1 MLKNMKGRAL
11 SDGGTP
17 SDTLSHHFFNV
28 FSTFPKKVFES
39 YVTKKNYSIETAVGT
54 NRGTLVTLE
63 FNVNKSCS
71 RDYTLQSNTVTL
83 HCTGL

>member
-1 MLKNMKGRAL
+1 M
-11 SDGGTP
+11 
-17 SDTLSHHFFNV
+17 
-28 FSTFPKKVFES
+28 FES